1 MSQPV
6 SIGRKVFGGSGEGS
20 VGRQAGRA
28 GADRLIERVNRQALD
43 AKLPLIFRVSVG
55 ATVIGVGVGYLRR
68 SRTKRKRL
76 ERIEHTLDRLVE
88 GRRKGDTRD
97 DRHDLGSA
105 LRAEVHAKTG
115 RQTRRRQEDNVED
128 AV

>member
-1 MSQPV
+1 VSQPV

-20 VGRQAGRA
+20 IGRQAGRA
-28 GADRLIERVNRQALD
+28 AADRLIERADRQALN

-55 ATVIGVGVGYLRR
+55 ATVIGVGVYLRR

-76 ERIEHTLDRLVE
+76 ERIEHTLDRLV
-88 GRRKGDTRD
+88 RRRQKEDTRD